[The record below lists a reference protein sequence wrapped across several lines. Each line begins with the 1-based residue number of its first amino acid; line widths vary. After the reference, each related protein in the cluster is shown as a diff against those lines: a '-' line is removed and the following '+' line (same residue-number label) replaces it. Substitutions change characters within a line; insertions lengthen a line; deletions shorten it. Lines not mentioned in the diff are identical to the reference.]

1 MDKDEIDG
9 FDEAFALRSQKGGGY
24 EFLTDDETSKCI
36 SKNLPDNI
44 PCVFMVDA
52 CHSGSILDLSKT
64 ELWNNKKV
72 FCISGCQDSQYSND
86 TGDGGQM
93 TNILL
98 AILRENQHKRAS
110 KQLSIQYIFN
120 RMVVKNE

>member
-1 MDKDEIDG
+1 M
-9 FDEAFALRSQKGGGY
+9 RSEKGKY
-24 EFLTDDETSKCI
+24 EFLTDDKISECL

-44 PCVFMVDA
+44 PCLFIVDA
-52 CHSGSILDLSKT
+52 CHSGSIVDLSKS

-72 FCISGCQDSQYSND
+72 FCISGCQDNQYSND

-98 AILRENQHKRAS
+98 AILR
-110 KQLSIQYIFN
+110 
-120 RMVVKNE
+120 